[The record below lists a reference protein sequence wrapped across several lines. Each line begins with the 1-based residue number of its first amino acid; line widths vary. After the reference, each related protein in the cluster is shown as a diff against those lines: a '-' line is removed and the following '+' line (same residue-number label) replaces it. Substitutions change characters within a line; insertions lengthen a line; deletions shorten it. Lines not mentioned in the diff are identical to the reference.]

1 MIGDLIPNIPSD
13 SKSAGEVL
21 KGSNN
26 AANGEFSSLLKTFEL
41 EVKKNGKS
49 ENQGLNAITAKP
61 VVDAEGGSEVIQP
74 TLSEAE
80 EQAQLEIAEQ
90 HAIDEDESSIKT
102 KNALTEGQNP
112 ANGVSVELKQ
122 EQESINHDLVNREG
136 ENVNLAT
143 NSENPVDLEAGEEVQ
158 NQPKKNIDTSLNVIR
173 QSTGNENAEQ
183 ARNVQPETN
192 LNAARELT
200 STKPTQKIEVGEKV
214 TSEQNGKDVKV
225 AIASDTLKVEN
236 ELAENSAKPS
246 EDVAKNNA
254 SQIVNRNSDQVD
266 AKGEEK
272 NSKPI
277 SEAARKVLSDQQTG
291 RINLENPEQ
300 IKTVSVDTEQRSL
313 NAESNHRK
321 PKFATEVSLPGA
333 EKAGKNEAGTQN
345 EISSNSEANV
355 TTSSEAENSFTP
367 SEASKTFANE
377 TPISGQD
384 SNKAGNQDIP
394 TKELGDLRKDQLVES
409 QQLNGNERLSGSDNS
424 RPENAFLKNIQADE
438 SAAISAQQ
446 TASDSKLEALKQ
458 QSTWRNPQTAVQT
471 DSTETNFPL
480 SFATTQSSEILQVIQ
495 QNKALAKVT
504 KEVKSHRFALSK
516 DEQAETRLKLLVDSV
531 RPEILSSRELPADLI
546 TSTTTEVDH
555 AGFQMVSGAITN
567 EQELM
572 LKELMVETTSG
583 KEVKNSESNSFGF
596 IRLNELPLMNTAAR
610 RSVVSSFG
618 KVLQE
623 SVKTDQA
630 NKTEQWQKHTFKLE
644 EGNSIDL
651 TTRNIDGVL
660 QIKLAA
666 SNPELNRLL
675 QSMEQ
680 EIKDHLKEE
689 LNLELDLQFD
699 QSKGEK
705 DAEGLQKGI
714 LSEKMK
720 LAANQAR
727 ELQQGE
733 SVKTNSGLSPSIRS
747 FGYNQMEWTA

>member
-41 EVKKNGKS
+41 EVSKNGKS

-74 TLSEAE
+74 TLQEAE
-80 EQAQLEIAEQ
+80 EQAQLEITEQ
-90 HAIDEDESSIKT
+90 RAIDEDESSNRT

-122 EQESINHDLVNREG
+122 EQQSTNQDQANQEG

-143 NSENPVDLEAGEEVQ
+143 DSENPVDLDAGEVVQ
-158 NQPKKNIDTSLNVIR
+158 NQPNKNIDTPSRVL
-173 QSTGNENAEQ
+173 GEQ
-183 ARNVQPETN
+183 TRNVQPETN
-192 LNAARELT
+192 LTAAQELT
-200 STKPTQKIEVGEKV
+200 YTKPTQKTEVGEQV
-214 TSEQNGKDVKV
+214 TSEQSGQDVKA
-225 AIASDTLKVEN
+225 AIASATVKVEN
-236 ELAENSAKPS
+236 ERAENSAKPG
-246 EDVAKNNA
+246 EDVTKNIA
-254 SQIVNRNSDQVD
+254 SQIVDGNSDQAD

-272 NSKPI
+272 NSNPI
-277 SEAARKVLSDQQTG
+277 SEAARKVLNDQQTG

-300 IKTVSVDTEQRSL
+300 IKTVSADTEQRTI
-313 NAESNHRK
+313 NAESNQRTQ
-321 PKFATEVSLPGA
+321 KFATEVSLPGA
-333 EKAGKNEAGTQN
+333 EKAVKNEAGTQN

-355 TTSSEAENSFTP
+355 T
-367 SEASKTFANE
+367 
-377 TPISGQD
+377 PINGQD
-384 SNKAGNQDIP
+384 SKKIGNQDIP
-394 TKELGDLRKDQLVES
+394 TKELGDLRKDQPVGS

-424 RPENAFLKNIQADE
+424 RPENVFLKNIQTDE
-438 SAAISAQQ
+438 SATISAQQ
-446 TASDSKLEALKQ
+446 AATDSKLEALKQ
-458 QSTWRNPQTAVQT
+458 QSTWRNPQTALQT
-471 DSTETNFPL
+471 NSTETNFPL

-583 KEVKNSESNSFGF
+583 KEVKNSESNSLGF

-660 QIKLAA
+660 HIKLAA

-699 QSKGEK
+699 QSKGEN

>member
-41 EVKKNGKS
+41 EVNKNGKS
-49 ENQGLNAITAKP
+49 ENQGLNAINAKP
-61 VVDAEGGSEVIQP
+61 VVDATAGGSEVAQP
-74 TLSEAE
+74 TLPEAE

-90 HAIDEDESSIKT
+90 HAIDEDESSNRT

-112 ANGVSVELKQ
+112 ANGVLVELKQ
-122 EQESINHDLVNREG
+122 EQQSTNQDQANQEG
-136 ENVNLAT
+136 EIVNLAT
-143 NSENPVDLEAGEEVQ
+143 DSENPVDLEAGEEVQ
-158 NQPKKNIDTSLNVIR
+158 NQPKKNIDTPSSVL
-173 QSTGNENAEQ
+173 GEQ
-183 ARNVQPETN
+183 TRNVQPETN
-192 LNAARELT
+192 LTAAQELT
-200 STKPTQKIEVGEKV
+200 STKPTQKTEVGEQV
-214 TSEQNGKDVKV
+214 TSEQNGQDVKA
-225 AIASDTLKVEN
+225 AIASATLKVEN
-236 ELAENSAKPS
+236 ELAENSAKPG

-277 SEAARKVLSDQQTG
+277 SEAARKVLNDQQTG
-291 RINLENPEQ
+291 RIILENPEQ

-313 NAESNHRK
+313 NAESNHRT

-355 TTSSEAENSFTP
+355 T
-367 SEASKTFANE
+367 
-377 TPISGQD
+377 PINGQD
-384 SNKAGNQDIP
+384 SKKAGNQDIP
-394 TKELGDLRKDQLVES
+394 TKELGDPRKDQPVGS
-409 QQLNGNERLSGSDNS
+409 QQLNGNERLSVSDNS

-446 TASDSKLEALKQ
+446 AASDSKLEALKQ
-458 QSTWRNPQTAVQT
+458 QSTWRNPQTALQT
-471 DSTETNFPL
+471 NSTETNFPL

-555 AGFQMVSGAITN
+555 TGFQMVSGAITN

-660 QIKLAA
+660 HIKLAA

-699 QSKGEK
+699 QSKGEN

>member
-41 EVKKNGKS
+41 EVNKNGKS

-74 TLSEAE
+74 TLQEAE
-80 EQAQLEIAEQ
+80 EQAQLEITEQ
-90 HAIDEDESSIKT
+90 RAIDEDESSNRT
-102 KNALTEGQNP
+102 KNTLTKGQNP

-122 EQESINHDLVNREG
+122 EQQSTNKDQANQEG

-143 NSENPVDLEAGEEVQ
+143 DSENPVDLDAGEVVQ
-158 NQPKKNIDTSLNVIR
+158 NQPNKNIDTPSRVL
-173 QSTGNENAEQ
+173 GEQ
-183 ARNVQPETN
+183 TRNVQPETN
-192 LNAARELT
+192 LTAAQELT
-200 STKPTQKIEVGEKV
+200 STKPTQKTEVGEQV
-214 TSEQNGKDVKV
+214 TSEQNGQDVKA
-225 AIASDTLKVEN
+225 AIASATLKVEN
-236 ELAENSAKPS
+236 ELAENSAKPG

-254 SQIVNRNSDQVD
+254 SQIVNRNSNQAD

-272 NSKPI
+272 NSNPI
-277 SEAARKVLSDQQTG
+277 SEAARKVLNDQQTG
-291 RINLENPEQ
+291 RINLENSEQ
-300 IKTVSVDTEQRSL
+300 IKIVSADNEQHSI
-313 NAESNHRK
+313 NAESNQRT
-321 PKFATEVSLPGA
+321 PNFATEVSLPGA

-355 TTSSEAENSFTP
+355 T
-367 SEASKTFANE
+367 
-377 TPISGQD
+377 PINGQD

-394 TKELGDLRKDQLVES
+394 TKELGDLRKDQPVGS

-446 TASDSKLEALKQ
+446 AATDSKLEALKQ
-458 QSTWRNPQTAVQT
+458 QSIWRNPQTALQT
-471 DSTETNFPL
+471 NSTETNFPL

-660 QIKLAA
+660 HIKLAA

-699 QSKGEK
+699 QSKGEN

-720 LAANQAR
+720 MAANQAR

>member
-41 EVKKNGKS
+41 EVSKNGKS

-90 HAIDEDESSIKT
+90 QAIDEDESSNKT

-122 EQESINHDLVNREG
+122 EQESTNQDQANQEG
-136 ENVNLAT
+136 EIVNLAT
-143 NSENPVDLEAGEEVQ
+143 NSENPVDLEAGEAVQ
-158 NQPKKNIDTSLNVIR
+158 NQPKKNIDTPSSVL
-173 QSTGNENAEQ
+173 GEQ
-183 ARNVQPETN
+183 TRNVQPETN
-192 LNAARELT
+192 LTAAQELT
-200 STKPTQKIEVGEKV
+200 STKPTQKTEVGEQV
-214 TSEQNGKDVKV
+214 TSEQNGQDVK
-225 AIASDTLKVEN
+225 ADIASATLKVEN
-236 ELAENSAKPS
+236 ELAENSAKPG

-254 SQIVNRNSDQVD
+254 SQIVNRNSYQAD

-277 SEAARKVLSDQQTG
+277 SEAARKVLNDQQTG
-291 RINLENPEQ
+291 RINLENSEQ
-300 IKTVSVDTEQRSL
+300 IKIVSVDTEQRSL
-313 NAESNHRK
+313 NAESNQRT
-321 PKFATEVSLPGA
+321 PNFATEVSLPGA

-345 EISSNSEANV
+345 KISSNSEANV

-394 TKELGDLRKDQLVES
+394 TKELGDLRKDQPVGS
-409 QQLNGNERLSGSDNS
+409 QQLNGNERLSGSENN
-424 RPENAFLKNIQADE
+424 RPENAFLKNIQAYE

-446 TASDSKLEALKQ
+446 AATDSKLEALKQ

-471 DSTETNFPL
+471 NSTETNFPL

-630 NKTEQWQKHTFKLE
+630 SKTEQWQKHSFKLE

-660 QIKLAA
+660 HIKLAA

-699 QSKGEK
+699 QSKGEN